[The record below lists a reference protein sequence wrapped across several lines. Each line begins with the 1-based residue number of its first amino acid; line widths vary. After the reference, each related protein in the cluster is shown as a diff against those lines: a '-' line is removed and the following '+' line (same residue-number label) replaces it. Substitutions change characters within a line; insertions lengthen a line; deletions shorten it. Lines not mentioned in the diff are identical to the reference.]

1 MTSDDDR
8 EKLDAEYAAQVAEC
22 SGDPESGHMLADSL
36 LLELLAKMGF
46 IKTVEALQRL
56 PKWYA

>member
-22 SGDPESGHMLADSL
+22 NDDPEGGHMLADSL
-36 LLELLAKMGF
+36 LLELLAKLGMNR
-46 IKTVEALQRL
+46 TVEAFQRL
-56 PKWYA
+56 SKWYA